1 MGYLLAFG
9 TVLAKMWRVY
19 HIFHNPSPRKMVS
32 VEVVCSPVATKMQVS
47 CWDSNELLNLMQ
59 SSSMKVKSL
68 LHDTMSQGL
77 NGVISTDLQKLKDWH
92 LVIAVLG
99 VTAVGVALLVTRSAL
114 LPKQPKLIKDSENSE
129 GRTVRKRI
137 IVLFEFSCFS
147 LSVALLNICVVI
159 PDALSGSL
167 STT

>member
-32 VEVVCSPVATKMQVS
+32 VEVVCSLVATKMQVS
-47 CWDSNELLNLMQ
+47 WGSNELLNLML
-59 SSSMKVKSL
+59 SSSMRVKSL
-68 LHDTMSQGL
+68 LYDTMSQGL
-77 NGVISTDLQKLKDWH
+77 NGVISTDLQKLKDWY

-99 VTAVGVALLVTRSAL
+99 VTAVGVVLLVTRSAL
-114 LPKQPKLIKDSENSE
+114 LPKQPKLIEDSENSE

-137 IVLFEFSCFS
+137 HAHAFKHYC
-147 LSVALLNICVVI
+147 NI
-159 PDALSGSL
+159 
-167 STT
+167 